1 MKWKTTEYF
10 PTLFY
15 EFTWTEDEMRPLL
28 EEMEEKKKAIKWKYL
43 NEYAK
48 DPEDRVD
55 DYWTDHAGS
64 VTLDEYNKLTEEVCN
79 YWKPHLDVHLIA
91 YWTAI
96 YAKKGYHETHQHN
109 PHPYETVGPNMSSV
123 LYLSDI
129 GVTQFYAPDQLSGD
143 PDIFIQSEV
152 GKLVIF
158 PAHILHRAPPHMH
171 PNEERIVISA
181 NWRIS
186 EAYHGGFW
194 QARDE
199 IVPMSASQREFHKK
213 EKPFS

>member
-1 MKWKTTEYF
+1 MKWKTIEYF
-10 PTLFY
+10 PTLFH
-15 EFTWTEDEMRPLL
+15 EFIWTEDEIRPLL
-28 EEMEEKKKAIKWKYL
+28 EEVNAKKEAIKWKYL

-96 YAKKGYHETHQHN
+96 YAKKGYHETHQHTPN
-109 PHPYETVGPNMSSV
+109 PYETVGPNMSSV

-171 PNEERIVISA
+171 DDKERIIISA
-181 NWRIS
+181 NWRIQ
-186 EAYHGGFW
+186 EAYHGVFW

-199 IVPMSASQREFHKK
+199 IIPMSASQREFHKK